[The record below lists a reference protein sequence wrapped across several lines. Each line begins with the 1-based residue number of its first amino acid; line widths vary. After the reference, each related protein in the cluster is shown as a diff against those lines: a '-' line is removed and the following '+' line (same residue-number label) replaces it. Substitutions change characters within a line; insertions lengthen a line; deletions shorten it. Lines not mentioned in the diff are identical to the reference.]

1 MRGGLDPAAPVLD
14 RAGTA
19 GYVRNVVA
27 AVSGAAASQTLA
39 FIYAYEQ
46 RLGGHLDE
54 AQRTLDG
61 LRAGTIAA
69 ATPNPAMRQELVAEF
84 AHRVA
89 ELRAGYDAIAQASVF
104 AKPAVFAAHADYA
117 IASATLD
124 AFTPTVPVD
133 LPSLIFALAGLAVG
147 WAVWQTGEG
156 VVGRLSARRRRV
168 GRSHGLPSGRRPG

>member
-1 MRGGLDPAAPVLD
+1 MRWLLARFASLL
-14 RAGTA
+14 GTI
-19 GYVRNVVA
+19 VA

-69 ATPNPAMRQELVAEF
+69 VTPDPAMRHELVVEF
-84 AHRVA
+84 AHRIA
-89 ELRAGYDAIAQASVF
+89 ALRADYDAIAHANVF

-117 IASATLD
+117 IAAATLNT
-124 AFTPTVPVD
+124 FTPTIPVD
-133 LPSLIFALAGLAVG
+133 LPSLVFALAGLTLG
-147 WAVWQTGEG
+147 WAVWQAGEG
-156 VVGRLSARRRRV
+156 IVGRLSGQRHRN
-168 GRSHGLPSGRRPG
+168 GRSDRLPSGRRTG